1 MQIESLTLRGF
12 RNYDEV
18 TVAPCAGINLF
29 VGDNAHGKTNLVE
42 GIYYLAAGKSF
53 RTHKEAELVGLGREF
68 AELSADVF
76 TEERTKNLR
85 AVLFASRRPRQLFF
99 SGIKQKTFGA
109 FAGNLTAV
117 LFCPDDLSVL
127 RGGAAARRRMID
139 LALCQLR
146 VGYDNALSEY
156 TRLCEQKSRILRDRE
171 QYPSLLDALPEFS
184 EGMCRYGARILSVRA
199 RYLRALGEQAAA
211 FHSEFSGGGETLR
224 LEYHTVSSVDDPF
237 ADEAVIYDRLKSHME
252 SHRIAELEAGQ
263 CLSGVHRDDFELFLG
278 DLPLK
283 SFGSQGQTRTAAI
296 SLKLAER
303 ELFCRDTGQ
312 MPVLLLDDV
321 LSELD
326 AKRQDYLLNKLQ
338 RGQIFI
344 TCCEPDRL
352 TTVGKT
358 FTVQNGTVTEKE

>member
-1 MQIESLTLRGF
+1 MRIERFSLCGF
-12 RNYDEV
+12 RSYDSIEI
-18 TVAPCAGINLF
+18 APAAGINLF
-29 VGDNAHGKTNLVE
+29 VGDNAQGKTNLVE
-42 GIYYLAAGKSF
+42 GVYYLAAGKSF
-53 RTHKEAELVGLGREF
+53 RTHKEAELVGFGKEF

-85 AVLFASRRPRQLFF
+85 AVLFASRRPRQLFL
-99 SGIKQKTFGA
+99 SGVKQKTYGA

-117 LFCPDDLSVL
+117 LFCPGDLAVL
-127 RGGAAARRRMID
+127 RGGAGARRHMID

-146 VGYDNALSEY
+146 SGYDYALSEY

-184 EGMCRYGARILSVRA
+184 EGMCRYGVKILSVRA
-199 RYLRALGEQAAA
+199 RYLRLLGEQAAI
-211 FHSEFSGGGETLR
+211 FHHEFSGGGEALR

-237 ADEAVIYDRLKSHME
+237 ADEAVLYDRLKAHME
-252 SHRIAELEAGQ
+252 SHRAAELDSGQ
-263 CLSGVHRDDFELFLG
+263 CLSGVHRDDFETFLG

-303 ELFCRDTGQ
+303 ELFCQDTGQ

-326 AKRQDYLLNKLQ
+326 AKRQDYLLNKLDS
-338 RGQIFI
+338 GQVFI

-352 TTVGKT
+352 TTLGKT
-358 FTVQNGTVTEKE
+358 FLVHDGTVTEKG